1 MGVFKNMIKRWLDI
15 QETNNTTIVVHEPYT
30 YEGNLAKNTIWY
42 RGDASELHQF
52 YTQKD
57 DGIGNTSFWA
67 AKPSKGLTI
76 RKIHTGLPSLIVR
89 ILVKVVINNMDGI
102 TVEKDKKD
110 EKGNIIKNDK
120 QEILDAILK
129 ENKFK
134 KLVKKA
140 LTKTLYLGDGA
151 FKISMDTSISKYP
164 IIEFYPSDR
173 VKFIKKRGRYEDII
187 FSTRKII
194 GSKEYFLEEHY
205 TKDGIRNELVDAEG
219 KKYDIKTSSDLE
231 DIDDVDNPGKFLMA
245 VPFMI
250 DESPKWE
257 ERGKSIFD
265 GKEGAFDSFDEVWS
279 QWIEATR
286 TGRMN
291 QYIPENLIPR
301 DPETGALMKPNS
313 FDNKFIAIESSNKES
328 DKNEIKTTQGE
339 IPAEQLLQT
348 YITALDLCLQGL
360 VSPSTLGIDSKKLD
374 NAEAQREKEKTTLYT
389 RDEIID
395 SLQETLK
402 EVLSTALKV
411 YDISLMTINESE
423 SIDIPDNYEI
433 DIQFGEYANP
443 SFEAQIETVGKAAT
457 TNTMSIEAQVEE
469 LWGDTKDKEWKKDEV
484 SRIKEEKGIAEL
496 KEPSVNNEVV
506 GE

>member
-1 MGVFKNMIKRWLDI
+1 MGVFKKMIKKWLDI
-15 QETNNTTIVVHEPYT
+15 QETNNTTIVIHEPYT

-89 ILVKVVINNMDGI
+89 TIVKVVINNMDGI
-102 TVEKDKKD
+102 TIEKSKKDKD
-110 EKGNIIKNDK
+110 NDLINSDK
-120 QEILDAILK
+120 QEILNFIIK

-151 FKISMDTSISKYP
+151 FKISMDTAISEYP
-164 IIEFYPSDR
+164 IIEFYPADR
-173 VKFIKKRGRYEDII
+173 VRFVKKRGRYEDIV

-194 GSKEYFLEEHY
+194 GAKEYFLEEHY
-205 TKDGIRNELVDAEG
+205 TKYGIDYELVDSEG
-219 KKYDIKTSSDLE
+219 KKYDIKLFDELKEFDSVE
-231 DIDDVDNPGKFLMA
+231 NPGKFLMA

-250 DESPKWE
+250 EESSKWE
-257 ERGKSIFD
+257 DRGKSIFD

-279 QWIEATR
+279 QWVEATR

-301 DPETGALMKPNS
+301 DPETGMLMKPNS

-328 DKNEIKTTQGE
+328 DRNEIKTTQGE

-411 YDISLMTINESE
+411 YYISLMTINDTKT
-423 SIDIPDNYEI
+423 IDIPDSYDI

-443 SFEAQIETVGKAAT
+443 SFEAQIETIGKAAT

-469 LWGDTKDKEWKKDEV
+469 LWGDTKDEKWKKEEV
-484 SRIKEEKGIAEL
+484 QRIKEEKGIAEIE
-496 KEPSVNNEVV
+496 EPKVSQDLL
-506 GE
+506 

>member
-1 MGVFKNMIKRWLDI
+1 MGVFKNMIKKWLDI
-15 QETNNTTIVVHEPYT
+15 QETSDTTIVVHEPYT
-30 YEGNLAKNTIWY
+30 YEGNLAKNTVWY

-89 ILVKVVINNMDGI
+89 TLVKVVINNMDGI

-110 EKGNIIKNDK
+110 EKGNIVKSDK
-120 QEILDAILK
+120 QDILNEILK

-173 VKFIKKRGRYEDII
+173 VKFVKKRGRYEDII
-187 FSTRKII
+187 FITRKII

-205 TKDGIRNELVDAEG
+205 TKDGIYNELVDSEG
-219 KKYDIKTSSDLE
+219 KKYDIKAFSDLDE
-231 DIDDVDNPGKFLMA
+231 IEDVDNPGKFLMA
-245 VPFMI
+245 IPFMVE
-250 DESPKWE
+250 ESPKWE
-257 ERGKSIFD
+257 DRGKSIFD

-301 DPETGALMKPNS
+301 DPETGTLMKPNS
-313 FDNKFIAIESSNKES
+313 FDNRFIMLESSNKES

-339 IPAEQLLQT
+339 IPADELHQA

-395 SLQETLK
+395 SLQDTLK

-411 YDISLMTINESE
+411 YDISVMTMNESE

-433 DIQFGEYANP
+433 DVQFGEYANP

-469 LWGDTKDKEWKKDEV
+469 LWGDTKDEKWKKAEV
-484 SRIKEEKGIAEL
+484 SRIKEEKGIAEME
-496 KEPSVNNEVV
+496 EPSVSKELT